1 MGALRDILIDQW
13 RFLTF
18 RPMGRGV
25 RGRFWA
31 YLAFGLVMTWLAGI
45 GRYWDNPRSELWQ
58 TLGLGSV
65 AYVLVLAG
73 VLWAIG
79 KPLRPA
85 NWTYRNVLLFVTLTA
100 PPAILYAIPVER
112 FLSLEI
118 ARAANVWF
126 LAIVALWRVLLY
138 GRFLSATA
146 RLPPLSAAVAML
158 LPLALIVTALSFL
171 NLEHAVFEIM
181 AGLDPD
187 QGTSDDAAYQVV
199 FVLSLFSV
207 LGSPAIFLVYLF
219 AIYQRWRA

>member
-1 MGALRDILIDQW
+1 
-13 RFLTF
+13 
-18 RPMGRGV
+18 MGRGV
-25 RGRFWA
+25 RDRFWA
-31 YLAFGLVMTWLAGI
+31 YLAFGLVVTWLAGI

-112 FLSLEI
+112 FLSLET
-118 ARAANVWF
+118 ARAANVGF

-138 GRFLSATA
+138 GRFLSSTA
-146 RLPPLSAAVAML
+146 RLPLLSAAVAML

-187 QGTSDDAAYQVV
+187 QGTSDDAAYRVV
-199 FVLSLFSV
+199 FLLSLFSV

-219 AIYQRWRA
+219 AIYQRWRAFRSAQRPPEQA